1 MHHVAT
7 IRRFYGLINAG
18 DIDASDLTA
27 FTTSD
32 S

>member
-1 MHHVAT
+1 MDHAAT
-7 IRRFYGLINAG
+7 IRRFYDLINAG
-18 DIDASDLTA
+18 DIDASDPTA